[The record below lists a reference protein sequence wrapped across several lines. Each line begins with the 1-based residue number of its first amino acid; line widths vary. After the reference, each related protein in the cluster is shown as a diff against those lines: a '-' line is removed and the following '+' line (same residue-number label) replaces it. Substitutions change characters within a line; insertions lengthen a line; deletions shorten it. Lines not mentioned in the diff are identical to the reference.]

1 MGTRFSHSNVGE
13 QYNGGFCKILLTL
26 NDLFFLIEKKENYFP
41 LKLHFYS
48 YGMFLV
54 VFTTFETLTSRN
66 ASYAC
71 FGKCVGGNFLEDIL
85 WKKFEILKLS

>member
-26 NDLFFLIEKKENYFP
+26 NDLFFLIEKRNMTNLITF
-41 LKLHFYS
+41 FYS

-54 VFTTFETLTSRN
+54 VSQP
-66 ASYAC
+66 S
-71 FGKCVGGNFLEDIL
+71 KH
-85 WKKFEILKLS
+85 

>member
-26 NDLFFLIEKKENYFP
+26 NDLFFLIEKRNMTNSNYI
-41 LKLHFYS
+41 
-48 YGMFLV
+48 FLLLWHV
-54 VFTTFETLTSRN
+54 FGSFTTFEILTSRN

>member
-26 NDLFFLIEKKENYFP
+26 NDLFFLIEKRNMTNSNYI
-41 LKLHFYS
+41 FYS

-54 VFTTFETLTSRN
+54 VSQP
-66 ASYAC
+66 SKY
-71 FGKCVGGNFLEDIL
+71 
-85 WKKFEILKLS
+85 